1 MAVAADWG
9 VNQHFKQ
16 TDGIPVGMANIF
28 FLKNSHVYGCFLLTL
43 LWYSFVTACDVL
55 FNTADGST
63 VSQLNFA
70 GDLDKKNSSGV

>member
-1 MAVAADWG
+1 M
-9 VNQHFKQ
+9 
-16 TDGIPVGMANIF
+16 PVGMANIF
-28 FLKNSHVYGCFLLTL
+28 SKKILMSMDASLQTL
-43 LWYSFVTACDVL
+43 LWYSFASACDVL